1 MSDSN
6 VTALP
11 VRLSTGRNLRAGEDG
26 RIITSRADSR
36 CRLLLLHSGEFACRV
51 RHESSVGSPS
61 DTISVYPVF
70 VTPCD
75 GLIRPA
81 NCL

>member
-1 MSDSN
+1 MSRHCQKGCQLTGIC
-6 VTALP
+6 VHEMTAVLLRREQTATVDHCYCTVLSSP
-11 VRLSTGRNLRAGEDG
+11 V
-26 RIITSRADSR
+26 
-36 CRLLLLHSGEFACRV
+36 V
-51 RHESSVGSPS
+51 RHEAAVGGYS

-70 VTPCD
+70 VSPCD